1 MGWLTLLRLSVTVCG
16 SGPALSRLSR
26 NSLGIPSSLRTP
38 RTSYIPTTWACARA
52 RARRGAWA
60 WLRGLGARPMA
71 TRNTVFTLRVVG
83 YLTTS

>member
-1 MGWLTLLRLSVTVCG
+1 MGWLTLLRLSVTDCG

-38 RTSYIPTTWACARA
+38 RSSYIPTERGRARA

-71 TRNTVFTLRVVG
+71 TRNTVLTLRVFG
-83 YLTTS
+83 YLTNS